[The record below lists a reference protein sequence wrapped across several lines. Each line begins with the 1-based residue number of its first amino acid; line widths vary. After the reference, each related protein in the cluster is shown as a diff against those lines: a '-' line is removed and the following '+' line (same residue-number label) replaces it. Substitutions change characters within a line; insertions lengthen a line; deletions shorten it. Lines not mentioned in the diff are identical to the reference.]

1 MKTRVLVTGGS
12 GQLGQS
18 IQSIALQ
25 QSSLEF
31 LFCDKNMLDITNS
44 EHVLSFFKTNKID
57 WCINCAAYT
66 NVDKAEVNQDQ
77 AYQINVLGAK
87 NIAKACQVYNVKL
100 IHISTDFVF
109 DGQSNKPYTE
119 TDITNPINTYGRTK
133 LQGEAEIAS
142 IFDNFF
148 IIRTSWLYSEFGH
161 NFMKTMLRLSSEKEL
176 IRVVDDQIGTPT
188 YAGDI
193 AEALIKLILDDTSN
207 YGIFHF
213 ANHGEV
219 SWFEF
224 AKAIFEQTH
233 SSVILEPIF
242 SRDYITLAKRPA
254 YSVLDTS
261 KASEEMDIAIPF
273 WKDSLSKAIQ
283 NFEDS

>member
-18 IQSIALQ
+18 IQSIAPQ
-25 QSSLEF
+25 RPTLEF
-31 LFCDKNMLDITNS
+31 LFCDKNTLDITNS
-44 EHVLSFFKTNKID
+44 EHVLSFFKTNTID

-77 AYQINVLGAK
+77 AYEINVLGAK

-109 DGQSNKPYTE
+109 DGQNNKPYTE
-119 TDITNPINTYGRTK
+119 TDITNPINIYGRTK

-142 IFDNFF
+142 IFSNFF

-161 NFMKTMLRLSSEKEL
+161 NFMKTMLRLSSEKDL

-188 YAGDI
+188 YAGDLAQFIMEII
-193 AEALIKLILDDTSN
+193 ATDSVKFGLYNYSN
-207 YGIFHF
+207 EGVASWYDF
-213 ANHGEV
+213 AM
-219 SWFEF
+219 
-224 AKAIFEQTH
+224 AIFEISNIQINVAPITYMNFP
-233 SSVILEPIF
+233 SATKRPGFSILENTKCKDIF
-242 SRDYITLAKRPA
+242 NI
-254 YSVLDTS
+254 V
-261 KASEEMDIAIPF
+261 IPY
-273 WKDSLSKAIQ
+273 WRDSLRKSIQ
-283 NFEDS
+283 SIKDH